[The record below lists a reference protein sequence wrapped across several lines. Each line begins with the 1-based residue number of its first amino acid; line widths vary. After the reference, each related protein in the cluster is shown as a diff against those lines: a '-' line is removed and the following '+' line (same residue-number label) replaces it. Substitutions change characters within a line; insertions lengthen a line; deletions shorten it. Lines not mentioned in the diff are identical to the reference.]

1 MKFVYLDN
9 SATTRQSKDVTRA
22 EIEAAEQVFGN
33 PSSLY
38 RPGMEAE
45 KLVRSCRSSVARLIG
60 ASPEEICF
68 TSGGTESDNTAIYGA
83 VRALKRRG
91 NRVITTAVEHPAVL
105 ECCRDL
111 EEQGMDVV
119 RVPVKSDGILDLDAL
134 ENALNHDTILVSVMH
149 VNNETGAVQPIE
161 AVGRLVH
168 EKTQAL
174 FHCDAVQ
181 SYGKLPLD
189 VRKAKIDLLSASGHK
204 IHGPRGV
211 GLLYVSKKARIVPL
225 IRGGGQE
232 SGLRSGTENVPG
244 IAGLAKAAESAHENM
259 ESNLSRV
266 IELSERLMEGIRASI
281 PDVVLNGP
289 EQRDVPGTETWLP
302 YIVNASFA
310 GCRGEVLLHMLEQQ
324 EIYVSTGSACS
335 SRKKDYSHVLKAM
348 KVRPADAEGAL
359 RFSFS
364 PENTIEE
371 IDYTLEK
378 LQTAVAEH
386 RKMMGIASRMGR

>member
-91 NRVITTAVEHPAVL
+91 NRVVTTAVEHPAVL